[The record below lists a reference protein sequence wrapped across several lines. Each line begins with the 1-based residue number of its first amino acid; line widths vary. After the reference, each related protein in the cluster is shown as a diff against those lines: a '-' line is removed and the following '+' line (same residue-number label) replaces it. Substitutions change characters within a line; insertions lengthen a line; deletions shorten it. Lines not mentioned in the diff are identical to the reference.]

1 MRGLQDH
8 PGGHMRSLQEAP
20 DRCSSSMTALRG
32 MIGTMDQV
40 RKLFVYLLGALVV
53 SKVSAVDI

>member
-1 MRGLQDH
+1 
-8 PGGHMRSLQEAP
+8 MRSLQEAP
-20 DRCSSSMTALRG
+20 DRCSSSMIALRG